1 MDVKRMVKGVIKYVF
16 NRKYR
21 FIYRAAKGKYN
32 QMNDE
37 QYLKKM
43 FRARMGHDLNL
54 VSPETFNEK
63 IQWLKLNDRNP
74 LYTKL
79 VDKYAV
85 REYVKEVIG
94 EEYLVPIV
102 GGPWDSVDEIDFDK
116 LPNQFVLKCTHDSGG
131 LVVCKDKSMLE
142 IKKVKTKLSR
152 AMKRN
157 YYLHMREWPYKDV
170 KPRIIA
176 EKLLVG
182 SQEDINDYKMMCFN
196 EKCKCSFVCSERY
209 SDSGLKVTFFDTEWN
224 VMPFERHYPKSEVP
238 IERPRKYEEMIA
250 LAEKLARGIRFV
262 RVDFYEIDGKV
273 YFGEMTFY
281 PGSGCEEFTPESW
294 DYELGSWIDL

>member
-116 LPNQFVLKCTHDSGG
+116 
-131 LVVCKDKSMLE
+131 
-142 IKKVKTKLSR
+142 KKNKKN
-152 AMKRN
+152 K
-157 YYLHMREWPYKDV
+157 
-170 KPRIIA
+170 
-176 EKLLVG
+176 
-182 SQEDINDYKMMCFN
+182 
-196 EKCKCSFVCSERY
+196 
-209 SDSGLKVTFFDTEWN
+209 
-224 VMPFERHYPKSEVP
+224 
-238 IERPRKYEEMIA
+238 
-250 LAEKLARGIRFV
+250 
-262 RVDFYEIDGKV
+262 
-273 YFGEMTFY
+273 
-281 PGSGCEEFTPESW
+281 
-294 DYELGSWIDL
+294 